1 MKRILRFLS
10 LALIFSGSLF
20 SQTVYFNK
28 QYNPLNTWGAG
39 LSIQQDSTGYNVI
52 MIGGDSMAVNRNV
65 VSFLKVDPLGSIQIQ
80 STIQNDSIAYF
91 CGDFGSLSIA
101 NDGYILGGSQNPV
114 GPIQGMGILVRYNL
128 YGDTLWLKTF
138 YDTTYSEYL
147 IFSQAKQTADGG
159 FVAIGETRGNGTYAT
174 QFILIKTDSNGNEMW
189 RKTYGM
195 NNKMNRGTNILIL
208 PDGGFLLGGNT
219 YSATLQDSKNG
230 MVIKTDSL
238 GNEIWRKLV
247 GGFFND
253 GEARLGIAKDGNYII
268 GQDYAEWNHQGIPI
282 GRLNIVKTDTSGS
295 TIWQKKYGI
304 PKILYTCSSVK
315 VLEDGNI
322 VAIGNSGN
330 TDTGSTK
337 RPGWIM
343 KISNDGD
350 SLWFREIEKYHPW
363 GYEHNPYD
371 FGQTPDGGFVVCGK
385 VMDVY
390 NGTFDDMWLVKL
402 DSLGCD
408 TPGCQYNSIDDK
420 VLSMVRLKLFPNP
433 SKEYFI
439 IEYTMDKPNLP
450 GALIEIRTIDGR
462 LVKTIEVKGP
472 QNQIIINT
480 NPFARGMY
488 LCLLKQGTNT
498 LAVQKIVI
506 EK

>member
-238 GNEIWRKLV
+238 GNEIWRKQV
-247 GGFFND
+247 GGFYND
-253 GEARLGIAKDGNYII
+253 GYARLALAKDGNYII
-268 GQDYAEWNHQGIPI
+268 ALNYTEWLNDEIAV
-282 GRLNIVKTDTSGS
+282 GRLNCIKTDTAGVN
-295 TIWQKKYGI
+295 IWNKRFGKSKEI
-304 PKILYTCSSVK
+304 FFCNSLK
-315 VLEDGNI
+315 VSDDGTLI
-322 VAIGNSGN
+322 AIGNSGN
-330 TDTGSTK
+330 TDTGTTK
-337 RPGWIM
+337 IPGWIM

-363 GYEHNPYD
+363 GYEHYAYD
-371 FGQTPDGGFVVCGK
+371 FVPTSDGGFVVCGN
-385 VMDVY
+385 VRDVY
-390 NGTFDDMWLVKL
+390 NGSFDDMWIVKL

-408 TPGCQYNSIDDK
+408 TPGCQLNSTEEIGD
-420 VLSMVRLKLFPNP
+420 R
-433 SKEYFI
+433 
-439 IEYTMDKPNLP
+439 
-450 GALIEIRTIDGR
+450 GQGIEIYPIPFGVKMHVELPEEYGGGMLVMYDVQGRKAMETIVPESHG
-462 LVKTIEVKGP
+462 KQTFTIQTPDLKS
-472 QNQIIINT
+472 
-480 NPFARGMY
+480 GMY
-488 LCLLKQGTNT
+488 LVELTGKDGRVWRRKVVKQ
-498 LAVQKIVI
+498 
-506 EK
+506 